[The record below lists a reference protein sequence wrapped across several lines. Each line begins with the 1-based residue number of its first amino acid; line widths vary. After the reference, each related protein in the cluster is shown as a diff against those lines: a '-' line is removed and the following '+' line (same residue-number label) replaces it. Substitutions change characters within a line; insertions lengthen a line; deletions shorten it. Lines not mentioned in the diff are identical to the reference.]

1 MNERDQELDNEDQE
15 LDNEFWKWYST
26 LDLEKEQV
34 RGK

>member
-1 MNERDQELDNEDQE
+1 MNERDQE

-26 LDLEKEQV
+26 LTDLEKEQ